1 MQVNMFNNNY
11 NNRDKNISFKKIVRN
26 DIASKTLK
34 DNKYLL
40 LVSGPSGVGKDSIM
54 NQIMNKFNKIVT
66 HTTRP
71 KRAGEVDG
79 KSYFF
84 TTVDKFKEGIKN
96 NEFVEYIEG
105 FSGKYYGTKK
115 ETIKNALNGEKPALA
130 IVDVDGAK
138 NIRDNLK
145 NDPQINVVS
154 IFFRPPSKD
163 PLKVLESRLN
173 KRGSETAE
181 SIKTRLQRAEYEIN
195 RAKEYDAE
203 IEVNNVEES
212 LNDIYKLLNLD

>member
-1 MQVNMFNNNY
+1 MQVNLNNNNY
-11 NNRDKNISFKKIVRN
+11 QNNYNPIGFKQIVRN
-26 DIASKTLK
+26 DIPAKVLK

-54 NQIMNKFNKIVT
+54 NQILHKFNKIVT

-71 KRAGEVDG
+71 KRAGEVEG

-105 FSGKYYGTKK
+105 FSGKFYGTKK

-138 NIRDNLK
+138 SIKDNLK
-145 NDPQINVVS
+145 NDPQINVLSV
-154 IFFRPPSKD
+154 FFRPPSEE
-163 PLKVLESRLN
+163 PLKVLEARLN

-181 SIKTRLQRAEYEIN
+181 SIQTRLKRAEYEIN

-212 LNDIYKLLNLD
+212 LNDMHKLLNLK

>member
-154 IFFRPPSKD
+154 IFFRPPSKE

-212 LNDIYKLLNLD
+212 LNDIHKLLNLD

>member
-154 IFFRPPSKD
+154 IFFRPPSKE

>member
-1 MQVNMFNNNY
+1 MQVNLNNNNY
-11 NNRDKNISFKKIVRN
+11 QNNYNPIGFKQIVRN
-26 DIASKTLK
+26 DIPAKVLK

-40 LVSGPSGVGKDSIM
+40 LVSGLSGVGKDSIM
-54 NQIMNKFNKIVT
+54 NQILHKFNKIVT

-71 KRAGEVDG
+71 KRAGEVEG

-105 FSGKYYGTKK
+105 FSGKFYGTKK

-138 NIRDNLK
+138 SIKDNLK
-145 NDPQINVVS
+145 NDPQINVLSV
-154 IFFRPPSKD
+154 FFRPPSEE
-163 PLKVLESRLN
+163 PLKVLEARLN

-181 SIKTRLQRAEYEIN
+181 SIQTRLKRAEYEIN

-212 LNDIYKLLNLD
+212 LNDMHKLLNLK

>member
-1 MQVNMFNNNY
+1 MQVNLNNNNY
-11 NNRDKNISFKKIVRN
+11 QNNYNPIGFKQIVRN
-26 DIASKTLK
+26 DIPAKVLK

-40 LVSGPSGVGKDSIM
+40 LVSGLSGVGKDSIM
-54 NQIMNKFNKIVT
+54 NQILHKFNKIVT

-71 KRAGEVDG
+71 KRAGEVEG

-105 FSGKYYGTKK
+105 FSGKFYGTKK

-138 NIRDNLK
+138 SIKDNLK
-145 NDPQINVVS
+145 NDPQINVLSV
-154 IFFRPPSKD
+154 FFRPPSEE
-163 PLKVLESRLN
+163 PLKVLEARLN

-181 SIKTRLQRAEYEIN
+181 SIQTRLKRAEYEIN
-195 RAKEYDAE
+195 RAKEYDVE

-212 LNDIYKLLNLD
+212 LNDMHKLLNLK